1 MLGRHVYRVHHE
13 GGRWTVAKEGEAR
26 PVGEFADCEEAL
38 AGRFFGIAVGGIR
51 SCGGGP
57 APQDLALRDRCQE
70 ALARLPAG
78 SGGHRL
84 IRGVLERAERNIRDA
99 TQEVEEDDE

>member
-38 AGRFFGIAVGGIR
+38 AEACKLADNDQPSRVVVDDGDGVILEERLFGSDLSR
-51 SCGGGP
+51 ELDNS
-57 APQDLALRDRCQE
+57 PQ
-70 ALARLPAG
+70 
-78 SGGHRL
+78 
-84 IRGVLERAERNIRDA
+84 
-99 TQEVEEDDE
+99 